1 MPSALNGVSAR
12 GGNTR
17 TGGGAPRRASG
28 SETIGRRVLA
38 DIEWWRVDANPGA
51 VDVMDGVDENL
62 ATIPNEPQAAQDTQ
76 TEDAQARMQPAVGFA
91 PGGDSHIVATTAQF
105 AALSITP
112 HTPARRRG
120 QDGSFSSVEST
131 PERRDRD
138 DDVDMT
144 DGTSTEPEDSLPM
157 PFVLPPAPERAARA
171 PILVARA
178 HSFADVFSL
187 HHDYDEHDMDDP
199 FVLDWTVS
207 PLSSVCT
214 QFLD

>member
-1 MPSALNGVSAR
+1 MG
-12 GGNTR
+12 
-17 TGGGAPRRASG
+17 
-28 SETIGRRVLA
+28 I
-38 DIEWWRVDANPGA
+38 
-51 VDVMDGVDENL
+51 
-62 ATIPNEPQAAQDTQ
+62 Q
-76 TEDAQARMQPAVGFA
+76 
-91 PGGDSHIVATTAQF
+91 VATTAQF

-112 HTPARRRG
+112 HTPARRHG

-144 DGTSTEPEDSLPM
+144 DGTSTEPEDTLPM
-157 PFVLPPAPERAARA
+157 PFVLPPVPERAVRA